1 MRDAENYFDLCVAG
15 IDRWG
20 NIVDGKDDKEIF
32 VEESRVG
39 SPKSPPCRNI
49 RDGEKKHICGV
60 ELLYNGNRHR
70 SSSCFSLF
78 PFFYYS

>member
-39 SPKSPPCRNI
+39 SPKAPPAKI
-49 RDGEKKHICGV
+49 LEMGKKTH
-60 ELLYNGNRHR
+60 LRR
-70 SSSCFSLF
+70 
-78 PFFYYS
+78 